1 LSSFAGLHDRSNPI
15 ALAFYRLAS
24 PTTRSAKA
32 REKEMKATK
41 YTWLVAAGVL
51 IWGMV
56 DRSSA
61 PYSFGL
67 GTACGA
73 IFAPFLISEGT

>member
-1 LSSFAGLHDRSNPI
+1 
-15 ALAFYRLAS
+15 
-24 PTTRSAKA
+24 
-32 REKEMKATK
+32 MKATK
-41 YTWLVAAGVL
+41 YTWLVAAGLL